1 MTTGKWQFWI
11 DRGGTF
17 TDIVARDPMGQLSTH
32 KLLSEN
38 PGRYRDAAVAG
49 IKTILGVP
57 FDTPIPAGQIDAVKM
72 GTTVATNA
80 LLERKGERTLLIVNR
95 GFADCLRIGNQARP
109 RLFDLAITLPTMLYE
124 TVAEIS
130 GRFGADGT
138 EIEALD
144 EQAARE
150 AFAAAKA
157 SGIDA
162 CAIVMMYAWKYPAH
176 EQRLAELAG
185 MEGFTQISAS
195 HVVSPLLRIIPRGDT
210 TVVDAYLSPILRRY
224 VDQMAAALGSTRL
237 FFMQSSG
244 GLAEAGAF
252 QGKDAIL
259 SGPAGGI
266 VGAARTAGM
275 AGLNQIIGFDMG
287 GTSTDVALYA
297 GGFERAFE
305 TAVAGVRMRAPMM
318 AINTVAAG
326 GGSILHFDGARMRV
340 GPDSAGADPGP
351 ACYRRGGPLTVTD
364 ANLCVGKI
372 QPAHFPAIF
381 GPAGDQPLD
390 AAVVTGKFAL
400 LAAEISTATG
410 EPRTAQQVAEGFLR
424 IAVANMANAIKQV
437 SVQKGHDVS
446 RFALQCFGGAGGQ
459 HACQVADALGMETI
473 FIHPYAGVL
482 SAYGMGLA
490 DQTAMREQAVETPL
504 GATVLPSLNA
514 LADRLGRDAEKA
526 LVAQGAE
533 PGRIS
538 TTRQLHLRYAG
549 TEAALIVPLRDM
561 DTIVAE
567 FTAAHRARFG
577 FATPERALMV
587 ETVAVEAV
595 APGEPVREATLAA
608 RSGETLAAVD
618 HVGIF
623 TGDASHTAPV
633 FDRTALRAGDRIAG
647 PALIRE
653 ANATTLVEPGWAA
666 EVTSLDH
673 MLLRR
678 VEPLPTRVPPG
689 SDRPDPVLLELFNN
703 LFMNVAEQTGAVLQN
718 TSMSVN
724 IKERLDFSCAIFD
737 AEGRLVANAPHVPVH
752 LGAMGESVRTVLNN
766 RRTTL
771 KRGDVVAL
779 NNPFNGGTH
788 LPDVTVITPVFDKNG
803 REILFF
809 VGSRGHHADI
819 GGTTPGSTPP
829 RSRTLEEEGVVID
842 DFLLVDGG
850 SFREVEFRALL
861 SGARYPARSP
871 DVNVADIKAQ
881 VAANEKGTQ
890 ELQRVVAQFGWATVS
905 AYMRH
910 VMNNAEESVRRVID
924 RLGSGSFNYTMD
936 NGKPLHVAV
945 SVNRA
950 ERSAVIDFT
959 GTGPQDTGNFNSPP
973 AVTQAAVLYVFRC
986 LVGDD
991 IPLNDGCLKPLKL
1004 IIPPGTFL
1012 SPLPGAAVVAG
1023 NTEVSQATCNALFGA
1038 LGSIACS
1045 QATMNNFLFG
1055 DATRQYYETICG
1067 GTGAGPGFDG
1077 TSAIQTHMTNTRM
1090 TDPEVLELR
1099 YPVRL
1104 ECFAIRRGSGGA
1116 GQWHGGDGAVRRI
1129 RFLEPM
1135 TAVIVSSR
1143 RNVAPFGLAGGSDAA
1158 PGRQW
1163 VERADGTL
1171 EVLTGTESAELRSG
1185 DVFVIETPG
1194 GGGYGQNTKTP
1205 AIATHPSSS
1214 ADSV

>member
-1 MTTGKWQFWI
+1 MWQFWI

-17 TDIVARDPMGQLSTH
+17 TDIVARDPDGHLSTH

-38 PGRYRDAAVAG
+38 PERYKDAAIAG
-49 IKTILGVP
+49 IKSILGLP
-57 FDTPIPAGQIDAVKM
+57 PNAPIPSGVIDAVKM

-80 LLERKGERTLLIVNR
+80 LLERKGDRVLLLVNT
-95 GFADCLRIGNQARP
+95 GFRDALRIGNQARP

-124 TVAEIS
+124 RVEEVAGRVGVDGMEIEPFDEAGARS
-130 GRFGADGT
+130 VLADARADG
-138 EIEALD
+138 IE
-144 EQAARE
+144 
-150 AFAAAKA
+150 
-157 SGIDA
+157 A
-162 CAIVMMYAWKYPAH
+162 CAIVLMHAWKYPAH
-176 EQRLAELAG
+176 EQRLADLAR
-185 MEGFTQISAS
+185 EAGFTQVSAS
-195 HVVSPLLRIIPRGDT
+195 HAVSPLLRLVPRGDT

-224 VDQMAAALGSTRL
+224 VDQVASELTGTRL
-237 FFMQSSG
+237 YFMQSNG
-244 GLAEAGAF
+244 GLTEAHSF

-275 AGLNQIIGFDMG
+275 AGFDRIIGFDMG

-297 GGFERAFE
+297 GAFERAFE

-340 GPDSAGADPGP
+340 GPDSAGANPGP

-364 ANLCVGKI
+364 ANVCVGKI
-372 QPAHFPAIF
+372 QPAHFPPIF
-381 GPAGDQPLD
+381 GPHADQPLD
-390 AAVVTGKFAL
+390 ADIVTAKFAE
-400 LAAEISTATG
+400 LAREIG
-410 EPRTAQQVAEGFLR
+410 RTPQETAEGFLQ

-446 RFALQCFGGAGGQ
+446 NFALQCFGGAGGQ
-459 HACQVADALGMETI
+459 HACLVADALGMETV

-490 DQTAMREQAVETPL
+490 DQTTMKEQAVETPL
-504 GATVLPSLNA
+504 GADTLPGLLA
-514 LADRLGRDAEKA
+514 LADRLAGEAVAA
-526 LVAQGAE
+526 LEAQGA
-533 PGRIS
+533 S
-538 TTRQLHLRYAG
+538 AADVTTARALHLRYSR
-549 TEAALIVPLRDM
+549 TEAALIVPLRDLE
-561 DTIVAE
+561 TIVAD

-577 FATPERALMV
+577 FATPDRPIVAETVAAEAILAG
-587 ETVAVEAV
+587 TVAVEATLPPRLV
-595 APGEPVREATLAA
+595 GAPEAID
-608 RSGETLAAVD
+608 RVS
-618 HVGIF
+618 IF
-623 TGDASHTAPV
+623 TGGVAVEAPV
-633 FDRTALRAGDRIAG
+633 LERTSLLAGDRIAG
-647 PALIRE
+647 PALVRE
-653 ANATTLVEPGWAA
+653 ANATTVIEPGWTA

-673 MLLRR
+673 MILRR
-678 VEPLPTRVPPG
+678 TDVLPTRVPAG
-689 SDRPDPVLLELFNN
+689 SERPDPVLLELFNN

-737 AEGRLVANAPHVPVH
+737 AGGGLVANAPHVPVH
-752 LGAMGESVRTVLNN
+752 LGAMGESVRTVLAH
-766 RRTTL
+766 RLHTL
-771 KRGDVVAL
+771 KPGDVVAL

-788 LPDVTVITPVFDKNG
+788 LPDITVITPVFDAAG
-803 REILFF
+803 QDILFF

-819 GGTTPGSTPP
+819 GGITPGSTPP
-829 RSRTLEEEGVVID
+829 MSRTLEEEGVVID

-850 SFREVEFRALL
+850 HFREAEFRALL

-881 VAANEKGTQ
+881 VAANEKGVQ
-890 ELQRVVAQFGWATVS
+890 ELRQVVSQYGWPVVS

-910 VMNNAEESVRRVID
+910 VMDNAEESVRRVIE
-924 RLGSGSFNYTMD
+924 RIGSGRFEYKMD
-936 NGKPLHVAV
+936 NGRDLCVAI
-945 SVNRA
+945 SVDKVL
-950 ERSAVIDFT
+950 RSAIVDFT
-959 GTGPQDTGNFNSPP
+959 GTGPQHEGNFNSPP
-973 AVTQAAVLYVFRC
+973 AVTRAAVLYVFRC

-991 IPLNDGCLKPLKL
+991 IPLNDGCLKPLTL

-1012 SPLPGAAVVAG
+1012 SPHPGAAVVAG
-1023 NTEVSQATCNALFGA
+1023 NTEVSQATCNAIFGA
-1038 LGSIACS
+1038 LGVIACS

-1099 YPVRL
+1099 YPVRQDL
-1104 ECFAIRRGSGGA
+1104 FAIRRGSGGA
-1116 GQWHGGDGAVRRI
+1116 GQWHGGDGAIRRI

-1143 RNVAPFGLAGGSDAA
+1143 RKVAPFGLDGGSDGA
-1158 PGRQW
+1158 PGLQW
-1163 VERADGTL
+1163 VERVDGTR
-1171 EVLTGTESAELRSG
+1171 ETLTGTDRAELLPG

-1194 GGGYGQNTKTP
+1194 GGGYGR
-1205 AIATHPSSS
+1205 A
-1214 ADSV
+1214 

>member
-1 MTTGKWQFWI
+1 MQGKWQFWI

-17 TDIVARDPMGQLSTH
+17 TDIVARDPSGALSTH

-38 PGRYRDAAVAG
+38 PGRYRDAAIAG

-57 FDTPIPAGQIDAVKM
+57 LDTPIPAGLIDAVKM

-80 LLERKGERTLLIVNR
+80 LLERKGERTLLVVNP

-109 RLFDLAITLPTMLYE
+109 RLFDLQIILPSMLYE
-124 TVAEIS
+124 DVVEIP
-130 GRFGADGT
+130 GRVGVDGT
-138 EIEALD
+138 EIQPLD
-144 EQAARE
+144 EDAARK

-157 SGIDA
+157 KGIDA
-162 CAIVMMYAWKYPAH
+162 CAIVLMYSWKYPDH
-176 EQRLAELAG
+176 EQRLAALANQAG
-185 MEGFTQISAS
+185 MTQVSAS
-195 HVVSPLLRIIPRGDT
+195 HAVSPLLRIVPRGDT

-224 VDQMAAALGSTRL
+224 VDRVASELGGTRL
-237 FFMQSSG
+237 YFMQSNG
-244 GLAEAGAF
+244 GLADASAF

-259 SGPAGGI
+259 SGPAAGI
-266 VGAARTAGM
+266 VGAARTAAM
-275 AGLNQIIGFDMG
+275 AGLDRIIGFDMG

-297 GGFERAFE
+297 GAFERAFE
-305 TAVAGVRMRAPMM
+305 TAIAGVRMRAPMM

-340 GPDSAGADPGP
+340 GPDSAGANPGP
-351 ACYRRGGPLTVTD
+351 ACYRRGGPLTVSD
-364 ANLCVGKI
+364 ANVCVGKI

-381 GPAGDQPLD
+381 GPNGDRPLD
-390 AAVVTGKFAL
+390 ATVVAEKFAA
-400 LAAEISTATG
+400 LAERISAATG
-410 EPRTAQQVAEGFLR
+410 EIRTARQVAEGFLQ

-459 HACQVADALGMETI
+459 HACLVADALGMETV

-490 DQTAMREQAVETPL
+490 DQAAMREQAVETPL
-504 GATVLPSLNA
+504 TAAALPSLRA
-514 LADRLGRDAEKA
+514 LADRLGEEAVAALEK
-526 LVAQGAE
+526 QGAD
-533 PGRIS
+533 PTGIVTSRH
-538 TTRQLHLRYAG
+538 LHLRYIG
-549 TEAALIVPLRDM
+549 TEAALIVTLTELDA
-561 DTIVAE
+561 IVAD
-567 FTAAHRARFG
+567 FTESHRSRFG
-577 FATPERALMV
+577 FATPERGLVV

-595 APGEPVREATLAA
+595 AAGEPVREATLPIRGADA
-608 RSGETLAAVD
+608 LSAVD
-618 HVGIF
+618 HVAIF
-623 TGDASHTAPV
+623 TGNTEHIAPV
-633 FDRTALRAGDRIAG
+633 YERTALRSGDRIAG

-666 EVTSLDH
+666 EVTALDH

-678 VEPLPTRVPPG
+678 TEPLPTRVPPG

-766 RRTTL
+766 RHATL
-771 KRGDVVAL
+771 KPGDVVAL

-788 LPDVTVITPVFDKNG
+788 LPDVTVITPVFDNAG

-819 GGTTPGSTPP
+819 GGITPGSTPP
-829 RSRTLEEEGVVID
+829 QSRTLEEEGVVID

-850 SFREVEFRALL
+850 LFRERELRALL
-861 SGARYPARSP
+861 AGARYPARSP

-881 VAANEKGTQ
+881 IAANTKGVQ
-890 ELQRVVAQFGWATVS
+890 ELHRVVAQFGWTTVS

-910 VMNNAEESVRRVID
+910 VMDNAEESVRRVID
-924 RLGSGSFNYTMD
+924 RLGSGRFDYTMD
-936 NGKPLHVAV
+936 NGKLLCV
-945 SVNRA
+945 SVSVDRA
-950 ERSAVIDFT
+950 TRSATVDFT
-959 GTGPQDTGNFNSPP
+959 GTGPQDSGNFNSPP
-973 AVTQAAVLYVFRC
+973 AVTRAAVLYVFRC

-1012 SPLPGAAVVAG
+1012 SPMPGAAVVAG

-1038 LGSIACS
+1038 LGSLACS

-1077 TSAIQTHMTNTRM
+1077 VSAIQTHMTNTRM

-1104 ECFAIRRGSGGA
+1104 EHFGIRRGSGGA
-1116 GQWHGGDGAVRRI
+1116 GRWRGGDGSVRRI

-1143 RNVAPFGLAGGSDAA
+1143 RNVAPFGLDGGDDGAA
-1158 PGRQW
+1158 GRQW
-1163 VERADGTL
+1163 VERADGTR
-1171 EVLTGTESAELRSG
+1171 ETLTGTDSAELRPG
-1185 DVFVIETPG
+1185 DTFTIETPG
-1194 GGGYGQNTKTP
+1194 GGGYGK
-1205 AIATHPSSS
+1205 AA
-1214 ADSV
+1214 

>member
-1 MTTGKWQFWI
+1 MAFTQGGTWQFWI

-17 TDIVARDPMGQLSTH
+17 TDIVARDPAGRLSTH

-38 PGRYRDAAVAG
+38 PGRYRDAALAG
-49 IKTILGVP
+49 IKTVLGLAP
-57 FDTPIPAGQIDAVKM
+57 DAPIPAGVIDAVKM

-80 LLERKGERTLLIVNR
+80 LLERKGERVLLLVNR
-95 GFADCLRIGNQARP
+95 GFADALRIGNQARP

-124 TVAEIS
+124 QVVEIGGRVAV
-130 GRFGADGT
+130 DGT
-138 EIEALD
+138 EIELLD
-144 EQAARE
+144 EPAALA
-150 AFAAAKA
+150 AFAAARA
-157 SGIDA
+157 AGIDA
-162 CAIVMMYAWKYPAH
+162 CAIVLMHAWKYPAH
-176 EQRLAELAG
+176 EQRLAELARQA
-185 MEGFTQISAS
+185 GFAQVSAS
-195 HVVSPLLRIIPRGDT
+195 HAVSPLLRLVPRGDT

-224 VDQMAAALGSTRL
+224 VDQVAAELGHTRL
-237 FFMQSSG
+237 YFMQSNG

-266 VGAARTAGM
+266 VGAARTAAM
-275 AGLNQIIGFDMG
+275 AGLHRIIGFDMG
-287 GTSTDVALYA
+287 GTSTDVALYDGA
-297 GGFERAFE
+297 FERAFE

-326 GGSILHFDGARMRV
+326 GGSVLHFDGARMRV
-340 GPDSAGADPGP
+340 GPDSAGAHPGP
-351 ACYRRGGPLTVTD
+351 ACYRNGGPLTVTD
-364 ANLCVGKI
+364 ANVCVGKI

-390 AAVVTGKFAL
+390 AAVVMAKFGAL
-400 LAAEISTATG
+400 ADEISAATG
-410 EPRTAQQVAEGFLR
+410 QRRSPQQVAEGFLQ

-437 SVQKGHDVS
+437 SVQKGHDAS
-446 RFALQCFGGAGGQ
+446 RFALQCFGGAAGQ
-459 HACQVADALGMETI
+459 HACLVADALGMETV

-490 DQTAMREQAVETPL
+490 DQSAMREQAVETPL
-504 GATVLPSLNA
+504 TADAMPNLRD
-514 LADRLGRDAEKA
+514 LADRLAREAEAA
-526 LVAQGAE
+526 LTAQGAD
-533 PGRIS
+533 PAGITASRK
-538 TTRQLHLRYAG
+538 LHLRYTG
-549 TEAALIVPLRDM
+549 TEAALIVALRDL
-561 DTIVAE
+561 DTVVAD

-577 FATPERALMV
+577 FATPDRPLMV
-587 ETVAVEAV
+587 EAVAVEAV
-595 APGEPVREATLAA
+595 SPGEAIGEAELPP
-608 RSGETLAAVD
+608 RSAGAPEPVD
-618 HVGIF
+618 HVRMF
-623 TGDASHTAPV
+623 TGDADRAVPV
-633 FDRTALRAGDRIAG
+633 FERTALLAGDRIAG

-653 ANATTLVEPGWAA
+653 ANATTVIEPGWAA
-666 EVTSLDH
+666 EVTRLDH
-673 MLLRR
+673 MILHRT
-678 VEPLPTRVPPG
+678 EALPTRVAPG

-737 AEGRLVANAPHVPVH
+737 ATGHLVANAPHVPVH
-752 LGAMGESVRTVLNN
+752 LGAMGESVRTVLRN
-766 RRTTL
+766 RGATL
-771 KRGDVVAL
+771 KPGDVVAL

-788 LPDVTVITPVFDKNG
+788 LPDVTVITPVFDG
-803 REILFF
+803 RGSEILFF

-819 GGTTPGSTPP
+819 GGITPGSTPP
-829 RSRTLEEEGVVID
+829 LSRTLEEEGVVID

-850 SFREVEFRALL
+850 HFREPEFRALL
-861 SGARYPARSP
+861 AGAKYPARSP

-881 VAANEKGTQ
+881 VAANEKGVQ

-905 AYMRH
+905 AYMKH
-910 VMNNAEESVRRVID
+910 VMDNAEESVRRVIE
-924 RLGSGSFNYTMD
+924 RLGSGSFHYTMD
-936 NGKPLHVAV
+936 NGKPLRVAV
-945 SVNRA
+945 SVDHA
-950 ERSAVIDFT
+950 TRSAVVDFT
-959 GTGPQDTGNFNSPP
+959 GTGPQDEGNFNSPP

-991 IPLNDGCLKPLKL
+991 IPLNDGCLKPLR
-1004 IIPPGTFL
+1004 IVIPEGTFL
-1012 SPLPGAAVVAG
+1012 SPRPGAAVVAG

-1038 LGSIACS
+1038 IGAIACS

-1104 ECFAIRRGSGGA
+1104 ELFGIRRGSGGA
-1116 GQWHGGDGAVRRI
+1116 GQWHGGDGAVRRV

-1143 RNVAPFGLAGGSDAA
+1143 RNVAPFGLAGGADGAV
-1158 PGRQW
+1158 GRQW
-1163 VERADGTL
+1163 VERADGAR
-1171 EVLTGTESAELRSG
+1171 EVLTGTDSAELRPG

-1194 GGGYGQNTKTP
+1194 GGGYG
-1205 AIATHPSSS
+1205 AAGR
-1214 ADSV
+1214 

>member
-1 MTTGKWQFWI
+1 MTPAKWQFWI

-17 TDIVARDPMGQLSTH
+17 TDIVARDPWGALSTH

-38 PGRYRDAAVAG
+38 PGRYRDAAIAG
-49 IKTILGVP
+49 IKTILGIP
-57 FDTPIPAGQIDAVKM
+57 LDAPIPADKIDAVKM

-80 LLERKGERTLLIVNR
+80 LLERKGDRTLLVVNP
-95 GFADCLRIGNQARP
+95 GFADMLRIGNQARP
-109 RLFDLAITLPTMLYE
+109 RLFDLHIVLPTMLYE
-124 TVAEIS
+124 DVVEIP
-130 GRFGADGT
+130 GRVGVDGT
-138 EIEALD
+138 EIQPLD
-144 EQAARE
+144 EDAARI

-157 SGIDA
+157 KGIDA
-162 CAIVMMYAWKYPAH
+162 CAIVLMYSWKYPEH
-176 EQRLAELAG
+176 ERRLAALAKEAG
-185 MEGFTQISAS
+185 LRQISAS
-195 HVVSPLLRIIPRGDT
+195 HAVSPLLRIVPRGDT

-224 VDQMAAALGSTRL
+224 VDQVASELGGTRL
-237 FFMQSSG
+237 YFMQSSG
-244 GLAEAGAF
+244 GLADAGAF

-275 AGLNQIIGFDMG
+275 AGLNHIIGFDMG

-351 ACYRRGGPLTVTD
+351 ASYRRGGPLTVTD
-364 ANLCVGKI
+364 ANVCVGKI

-381 GPAGDQPLD
+381 GPNGDRPLD
-390 AAVVTGKFAL
+390 AEIVAEKFAA
-400 LAAEISTATG
+400 LATAISAATG
-410 EPRTAQQVAEGFLR
+410 ETRSAQQVAEGFLQ

-446 RFALQCFGGAGGQ
+446 GFALQCFGGAGGQ
-459 HACQVADALGMETI
+459 HACLVADALGMETV

-504 GATVLPSLNA
+504 LAAALPSLHA
-514 LADRLGRDAEKA
+514 LADRLGQDATDA
-526 LVAQGAE
+526 LVAQGAVAADIE
-533 PGRIS
+533 TSRK
-538 TTRQLHLRYAG
+538 LHLRYSG
-549 TEAALIVPLRDM
+549 TEAALIVPLTELDA
-561 DTIVAE
+561 IVAA
-567 FTAAHRARFG
+567 FTDSHRARFG
-577 FATPERALMV
+577 FATPDRSLIV

-595 APGEPVREATLAA
+595 ASGEPVREATLPA
-608 RSGETLAAVD
+608 RDGIALGPVD

-623 TGDASHTAPV
+623 TGNAKHNAPV
-633 FDRTALRAGDRIAG
+633 YERTALRAGDRIAG

-653 ANATTLVEPGWAA
+653 ANATTLVEPGWVA
-666 EVTSLDH
+666 EVTALDH

-678 VEPLPTRVPPG
+678 VEALPTRVPPG

-766 RRTTL
+766 RGATL
-771 KRGDVVAL
+771 KPGDVVAL

-788 LPDVTVITPVFDKNG
+788 LPDVTVITPVFDDAG

-819 GGTTPGSTPP
+819 GGITPGSTPP
-829 RSRTLEEEGVVID
+829 LSSTLEEEGVVID

-850 SFREVEFRALL
+850 SFRDREFRTLL
-861 SGARYPARSP
+861 AGARYPARSP
-871 DVNVADIKAQ
+871 DVNVADIAAQ
-881 VAANEKGTQ
+881 VAANEKGVQ
-890 ELQRVVAQFGWATVS
+890 ELHRVVAQFGWATVS

-910 VMNNAEESVRRVID
+910 VMDNAEESVRRVID
-924 RLGSGSFNYTMD
+924 RMGNGSFHYTMD
-936 NGKPLHVAV
+936 NGKPLCVAV
-945 SVNRA
+945 SVDREN
-950 ERSAVIDFT
+950 RSATVDFT
-959 GTGPQDTGNFNSPP
+959 GTGSQNAGNFNSPP
-973 AVTQAAVLYVFRC
+973 AVTRAAVLYVFRC

-1012 SPLPGAAVVAG
+1012 SPMPGAAVVAG
-1023 NTEVSQATCNALFGA
+1023 NTEVSQATCNAIFGA
-1038 LGSIACS
+1038 LGSLACS

-1077 TSAIQTHMTNTRM
+1077 VSAIQTHMTNTRM

-1104 ECFAIRRGSGGA
+1104 EHFGIRRGSGGV
-1116 GQWHGGDGAVRRI
+1116 GRWHGGDGSVRRI

-1135 TAVIVSSR
+1135 TAVVVSSR
-1143 RNVAPFGLAGGSDAA
+1143 RTVAPFGLDGGADGAA
-1158 PGRQW
+1158 GRQW
-1163 VERADGTL
+1163 VERADGTIAP
-1171 EVLTGTESAELRSG
+1171 LTGTDSAELMPG
-1185 DVFVIETPG
+1185 DAVTIETPG
-1194 GGGYGQNTKTP
+1194 GGGYGP
-1205 AIATHPSSS
+1205 P
-1214 ADSV
+1214 V